1 MAETK
6 LSPEECATAYERY
19 RTGKATVRALS
30 AELGVNQGVLSRRF
44 KRLRKAA
51 DEERR
56 TRLQAQADRV
66 NERKRFRRRGFE
78 PNPDAIQSMDELREL
93 AAQADTVD
101 DDGVPEEAKIVAP
114 LRPGE
119 RDEGMSIG
127 LVGAHAPDGIV
138 TPIWNY
144 PAYGQV
150 VLAADYA
157 ALYSICRSDTRAH
170 WFIQSA
176 IHAGE
181 LLPGE
186 PRQNGELN
194 NQRRVRFPDG
204 SRRRAYLFV
213 GSHERLHLV
222 RLYRALLYDSRNP
235 EETGIHPPPLD
246 EHGRIGGIY
255 LV

>member
-6 LSPEECATAYERY
+6 LSVEECAAAYERY
-19 RTGKATVRALS
+19 CAGKATVRALA
-30 AELGVNQGVLSRRF
+30 AELDVNQGVLSRRF
-44 KRLRKAA
+44 KRLRQQA

-56 TRLQAQADRV
+56 ARLRAQADRV
-66 NERKRFRRRGFE
+66 NERKRLRRRGFE
-78 PNPDAIQSMDELREL
+78 PNPDAIRSMDELREL
-93 AAQADTVD
+93 AAQTE
-101 DDGVPEEAKIVAP
+101 DDGIPDEAKIVAP

-119 RDEGMSIG
+119 QDEGMTIG
-127 LVGAHAPDGIV
+127 WAGGDLPDGVV

-144 PAYGQV
+144 PASGQV

-157 ALYSICRSDTRAH
+157 ALYRICRSDIRTH

-204 SRRRAYLFV
+204 SRRRAYLFL

-235 EETGIHPPPLD
+235 DETGIHPPPQD
-246 EHGRIGGIY
+246 EHGRITGIY
-255 LV
+255 RV